1 MINTRINN
9 LIETS
14 ADPVVILGIDHGF
27 GNIKRGSPSKGNNH
41 IGAACFKACGCF
53 CYGIR

>member
-1 MINTRINN
+1 MINTRMNN

-27 GNIKRGSPSKGNNH
+27 GNIKT
-41 IGAACFKACGCF
+41 AYCCFRTGVTAYDKKPQLHQ
-53 CYGIR
+53 